1 MEIQKTNIEGL
12 LIISPKVFKDDRG
25 SFFESYNR
33 QLFAS
38 HGLDMEFVQDNQ
50 STSCKGVIRGLHL
63 QSPPFAQ
70 GKLVRVISGS
80 VYDVAVDIRKSSS
93 TFGKYV
99 IVKLD
104 AEENKLFWIPE
115 GFAHGF
121 IALEDNTVFQYK
133 VTNYYNKDSEMSIRW
148 NDPTLNIKWGIE
160 QPLVSEKD
168 EQSPLFEEFVSPF

>member
-12 LIISPKVFKDDRG
+12 LIITPKVFKDDRG

-168 EQSPLFEEFVSPF
+168 EQSPLFKEFVSPF